1 MPLLSHH
8 ATVSARTPL
17 AFNSAARAARSVLTG
32 APSDGWTEV
41 RSGEGTR
48 AAQYAHAADTAGRI
62 AIWGSREA
70 ARTRRRAGRDRLGQY
85 QARARRRRRARDRPL
100 HRRLARGGVREGAG
114 RDRRARPRERD
125 RGRA

>member
-62 AIWGSREA
+62 AIYGGAVTLRELVA
-70 ARTRRRAGRDRLGQY
+70 ELVAIDSVNPRLVPGCAGELEIARFIAGWL
-85 QARARRRRRARDRPL
+85 
-100 HRRLARGGVREGAG
+100 
-114 RDRRARPRERD
+114 
-125 RGRA
+125 